1 MKMFQQKKRWV
12 TGGVKRLL
20 SCMLMV
26 AMLFGMAPGAIP
38 VVPVRH
44 GDIEDQLLP
53 RSGERV
59 HGKQEHCA
67 FFRLFAKDTG
77 RHPYFPIQKIGDVV
91 HMILLSLVDAG
102 QPAGRKP
109 NVPVGLIT

>member
-1 MKMFQQKKRWV
+1 MHLYKSL
-12 TGGVKRLL
+12 GGITFPANPGKSAV
-20 SCMLMV
+20 C
-26 AMLFGMAPGAIP
+26 LFPERIP